1 VNSVTWLTLTLL
13 AVCRYTPAPSGY
25 LGRVNSKAFAL
36 VTKRI
41 SWGNHMR
48 LLLILGVIAVIGLVV
63 TGAITLQRSD
73 DNKITIQIDKG
84 KVKEEAETVMEK
96 GKEVLQGAGSALRE
110 ASRDRQT
117 K

>member
-1 VNSVTWLTLTLL
+1 
-13 AVCRYTPAPSGY
+13 
-25 LGRVNSKAFAL
+25 
-36 VTKRI
+36 
-41 SWGNHMR
+41 MR

-84 KVKEEAETVMEK
+84 KVKEEAATVMEK

-110 ASRDRQT
+110 ASRDRKT
-117 K
+117 N